1 MAGRGTIISCA
12 HLPSG
17 KLCRIQTVLG
27 SGAIRN
33 STPVIGDINN
43 SEVPIGDFSLL
54 VDDAM

>member
-12 HLPSG
+12 LLRSG
-17 KLCRIQTVLG
+17 KICRIQTVLG

-33 STPVIGDINN
+33 STPVIGDIN
-43 SEVPIGDFSLL
+43 SSKVPVGDFSLL